1 MTCRGLTI
9 ARLIA
14 RAHLG
19 GLPPRGKSMDTISFR
34 PYYSFF

>member
-14 RAHLG
+14 ALTAA

-34 PYYSFF
+34 PYHSFF